1 MGGRR
6 AGTLGRVVGVALRTS
21 KRACRATG
29 GIDITAGSAPDGK
42 KKQKGPGV
50 NDRLHKPQIRV
61 PRRARTPRCSRLAL
75 AARSSL
81 DAGDSA
87 NGNALASGGPW
98 RVAVGSLAALWR
110 VAVTSTVLLR
120 QIPAL
125 ARAQLARK
133 FDTVILTNSI
143 TTVRRLRYVYGSWCM
158 QPCIADCCLPP
169 RILLCAHACIV
180 ALASIRPYA
189 SLCTH
194 PRTSLSHHHSS
205 WPPQLAT
212 GRGLPGKGGAASA
225 FRHPRP
231 ICGRESA
238 CVDQKMFQK
247 RNLLLSPQSP
257 PTREALSRVQD
268 CKSIPYPRG
277 VLVRVGGLLDG
288 K

>member
-205 WPPQLAT
+205 WPPQLAQQVA
-212 GRGLPGKGGAASA
+212 GCRVRGGQLPHSAIRGLSAAARVPVWIRKCS
-225 FRHPRP
+225 RTCCP
-231 ICGRESA
+231 
-238 CVDQKMFQK
+238 
-247 RNLLLSPQSP
+247 RNLHLHAKLSPESKTANP
-257 PTREALSRVQD
+257 YRTPEACWCVLAD
-268 CKSIPYPRG
+268 CSMESS
-277 VLVRVGGLLDG
+277 
-288 K
+288 